1 MTVSMGFR
9 LKEVREKHGLTQEEL
24 ARKSGIS
31 RVTISMIESGKSSCV
46 KTQTLLKLADA
57 LGERHLNYFFS
68 PNV

>member
-1 MTVSMGFR
+1 MAVSMGFR

-57 LGERHLNYFFS
+57 LGEKASKLFF
-68 PNV
+68 

>member
-1 MTVSMGFR
+1 MGFR
-9 LKEVREKHGLTQEEL
+9 LKEIREKHGLTQEEL

-57 LGERHLNYFFS
+57 LGEKASKLFF
-68 PNV
+68 

>member
-1 MTVSMGFR
+1 MGFR

-57 LGERHLNYFFS
+57 LGEKASKLFF
-68 PNV
+68 

>member
-57 LGERHLNYFFS
+57 LGEKASKLFF
-68 PNV
+68 

>member
-1 MTVSMGFR
+1 MGFR

-31 RVTISMIESGKSSCV
+31 RVTISMIESCKSSCV

-57 LGERHLNYFFS
+57 LGEKASKLFF
-68 PNV
+68 